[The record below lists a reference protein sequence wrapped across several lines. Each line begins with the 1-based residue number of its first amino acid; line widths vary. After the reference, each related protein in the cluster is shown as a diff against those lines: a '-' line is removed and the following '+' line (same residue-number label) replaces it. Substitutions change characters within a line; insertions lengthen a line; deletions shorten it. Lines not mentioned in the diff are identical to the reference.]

1 MKKLKIF
8 YDNII
13 YSLQN
18 VGGISNQWTNLIKGF
33 IKKIKLF
40 FLSQIM
46 KIYLEKLLIIKP

>member
-18 VGGISNQWTNLIKGF
+18 VGGISNQWTNLIKG
-33 IKKIKLF
+33 IYKKIKLF